1 MSTHLSWPVWTD
13 SSLTAPATKI
23 LVFKTNILSRKE
35 VKRLGLVLHKLAG
48 VCRWN
53 VDLMDID
60 KVLRIETEG
69 LQAQEI
75 IDVLTEAG
83 YFCEELPD

>member
-1 MSTHLSWPVWTD
+1 MSTHLTMPVQMD
-13 SSLTAPATKI
+13 FSLTNTGIKI

-35 VKRLGLVLHKLAG
+35 VKRLGPVLHKLAG

-60 KVLRIETEG
+60 KVLRIETEE